1 MQLVPLTA
9 GVPAPYEMKICPYC
23 AHVNMEGLLFCED
36 CGEILTGT
44 QVKTTSTRQLEAAN
58 FDILGKS
65 TWGTARFSREA
76 SIILHVRDAAE
87 PIVLAPQDE
96 TTLGRADTAQLA
108 KPVLDLTPFGAQ
120 EKGVS
125 RRHASILRGDETLT
139 LVDLGS
145 VNGTHLNGQRL
156 IPNQP
161 RVLRDG
167 DEIRLGKLV
176 CHIYFK

>member
-1 MQLVPLTA
+1 VLVGP
-9 GVPAPYEMKICPYC
+9 
-23 AHVNMEGLLFCED
+23 N
-36 CGEILTGT
+36 
-44 QVKTTSTRQLEAAN
+44 QTSTKKLDHITSQL
-58 FDILGKS
+58 LGKS
-65 TWGTARFSREA
+65 TWGTARLDHEA
-76 SIILHVRDAAE
+76 AVVLHIRDAVDPVMLPLVE
-87 PIVLAPQDE
+87 E
-96 TTLGRADTAQLA
+96 TTLGRFDQATATR
-108 KPVLDLTPFGAQ
+108 PVLDLSAFGAQ

-125 RRHASILRGDETLT
+125 RLHAAIRRGDETLT

-176 CHIYFK
+176 CHVFFK

>member
-1 MQLVPLTA
+1 
-9 GVPAPYEMKICPYC
+9 
-23 AHVNMEGLLFCED
+23 MEGLLYCED
-36 CGEILTGT
+36 CGEKLTGPN
-44 QVKTTSTRQLEAAN
+44 VKTAATRQLETGGA
-58 FDILGKS
+58 DILGKS

-76 SIILHVRDAAE
+76 SIILHVRDAVE
-87 PIVLAPQDE
+87 PIILAPQDE
-96 TTLGRADTAQLA
+96 TTLGRADANQPAQSI
-108 KPVLDLTPFGAQ
+108 LDLTPFGAQ

-125 RRHASILRGDETLT
+125 RRHAAIIRGDETLT
-139 LVDLGS
+139 LIDLGS

>member
-1 MQLVPLTA
+1 M
-9 GVPAPYEMKICPYC
+9 
-23 AHVNMEGLLFCED
+23 
-36 CGEILTGT
+36 LTGDRG
-44 QVKTTSTRQLEAAN
+44 KTTSTRQLEGN
-58 FDILGKS
+58 DLEILGKS
-65 TWGTARFSREA
+65 TWGTARFARDA
-76 SIILHVRDAAE
+76 SIILHVRDATE
-87 PIVLAPQDE
+87 PIVLAPEDE
-96 TTLGRADTAQLA
+96 TTLGRADASVA
-108 KPVLDLTPFGAQ
+108 SKPILDLTPFGAQ

-125 RRHASILRGDETLT
+125 RVHAAIRRGDETLT